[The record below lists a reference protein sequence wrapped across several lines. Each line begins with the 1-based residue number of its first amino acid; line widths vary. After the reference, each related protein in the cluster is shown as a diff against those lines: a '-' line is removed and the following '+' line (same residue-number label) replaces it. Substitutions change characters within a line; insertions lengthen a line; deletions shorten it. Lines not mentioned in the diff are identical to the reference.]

1 MPFWFEFQRDN
12 CPSGWVNALMICNC
26 ELQPKETE
34 NLKLEILPLCPHF
47 SQQLGQRENDL
58 SRSERKGAKTSIDG
72 SEGGV

>member
-1 MPFWFEFQRDN
+1 
-12 CPSGWVNALMICNC
+12 MICNC